1 MDRMEECKSLRG
13 DPAVHYNCAQSVL
26 IPFRDVCGLDREQA
40 RKLGSNF
47 GSGMRCGGMC
57 GAVSSALMVLGLAGA
72 DEAAATALMRKFR
85 EKNGAL
91 NCAELLKAA
100 KDRGEARKPHCDRMV
115 YEAVELLEEQL
126 GK

>member
-1 MDRMEECKSLRG
+1 MDRMEECKALRG
-13 DPAVHYNCAQSVL
+13 DTAVHYNCAQSVL
-26 IPFRDVCGLDREQA
+26 IPFRDACGVDRETA
-40 RKLGSNF
+40 RSLGSHF

-72 DEAAATALMRKFR
+72 DEGAAAALMRKFR

-115 YEAVELLEEQL
+115 YHAVELLEEQL
-126 GK
+126 NQ